1 MAQKKNFDY
10 DLVIIGAG
18 VGGHGAALHAVE
30 CGLKTAIIESA
41 DMGGTCVNRGCIPSK
56 ALLKNAEYI
65 HTVKKRGKELGFSYD
80 NLKVD
85 YGVAFKRSRSASGR
99 LVKGI
104 GFLFRKYGVEH
115 IVGTATMADANTVK
129 VAGEKGEQT
138 LSAKNIIIATGARPR
153 ELPGLEFDGEKVI
166 SYIEAI
172 MMDRLPKSVVVVG
185 SGAIGVEFSYI
196 WANYDVKVTMVEIAD
211 RMLPRE
217 EPEISAVMQKAYK
230 KMGVDFKAKTTITNI
245 DKTAVEGVKVTLSDG
260 SEVEAD
266 FVMVAAAFV
275 PNVEGIGLET
285 LGVKQT
291 ERGAIEVDEY
301 MRTNVPNVY
310 AIGDVATD
318 IYRLAHIASAMG
330 MVAAETIAG
339 HETQPLNMKMMPRA
353 TYCQPQVASFGYTEA
368 EAKELGYEVNVGQFP
383 FIANGKAL
391 GLGEKDG
398 FVKIIADKK
407 YGEILGAH
415 MVGFGVTELLPELTL
430 AQMNELTAEEIARNV
445 HAHPTMSEVLMEA
458 AHGVEGQP
466 IHI

>member
-1 MAQKKNFDY
+1 MADQY
-10 DLVIIGAG
+10 DVVVIGAG
-18 VGGHGAALHAVE
+18 PGGYVAAIRAAQL
-30 CGLKTAIIESA
+30 GLKVACV
-41 DMGGTCVNRGCIPSK
+41 DKQWLGGVCLNIGCIPSK

-85 YGVAFKRSRSASGR
+85 YGVAFKRSRDASNR

-104 GFLFRKYGVEH
+104 GFLFRKNGVDHVEGSAT
-115 IVGTATMADANTVK
+115 IVDANTVK
-129 VAGEKGEQT
+129 VTGEKGEQT

-153 ELPGLEFDGEKVI
+153 ELPGLEFDGEKII
-166 SYIEAI
+166 SYIEGI

-217 EPEISAVMQKAYK
+217 EPEVSAVMQKAYK
-230 KMGVDFKAKTTITNI
+230 KLGVDFKANTTITNV
-245 DKTAVEGVKVTLSDG
+245 DKSAADGVKVTMSDG

-275 PNVEGIGLET
+275 PNVEGIGLDAA
-285 LGVKQT
+285 GVQLSD
-291 ERGAIEVDEY
+291 RGMVAVDNQ
-301 MRTNVPNVY
+301 MRTNVPNIY
-310 AIGDVATD
+310 AIGDCTGGGGKM
-318 IYRLAHIASAMG
+318 LAHVASAMG
-330 MVAAETIAG
+330 IVAAEIIGG
-339 HETQPLNMKMMPRA
+339 HETVEIDYKMVPGA
-353 TYCQPQVASFGYTEA
+353 TYAVPQVASFGYTEA
-368 EAKELGYEVNVGQFP
+368 EAKEAGMEINVGTFP
-383 FIANGKAL
+383 FSANGRAL
-391 GLGEKDG
+391 GMGEKEG
-398 FVKIIADKK
+398 FVKIISDAK

-415 MVGFGVTELLPELTL
+415 MVGPDVAELLPELTL
-430 AQMNELTAEEIARNV
+430 AQQMEMTAEEIARNI
-445 HAHPTMSEVLMEA
+445 HAHPTLSEVIMEA